1 MKTLGYAVILLLAF
15 AVPVR
20 AAQVYS
26 GCSVPAPTPGHVWYI
41 DPVNGKTPAA
51 GGNGSQTSPW
61 NSLAGVIAG
70 AWGANVKVPGYSRPL
85 LSSVPY
91 NHIVNGQLV
100 AVADQLGNPPV
111 QPGDALMLMSGNYG
125 DVGIGDY
132 NLPTTNSDFVTV
144 EAAPGQTPVF
154 TTLLLDR
161 TNKWVFDAIKVQSLF
176 GTNGNTLAL
185 VFLTDQGPQYP
196 TTDIIMENMQ
206 ISSADSTA
214 GWSQAQWVAQARNG
228 FQVAGLAG
236 NGKNGEPYTSCIS
249 MAGSHIQNV
258 RTGVIAAGNN
268 FLFTNNV
275 IDYFGDDGIDY
286 AANNMAITHN
296 TLHDNLNI
304 GDGNHED
311 AMQGQNGA
319 LPPGV
324 AYNAFSNILID
335 SNLIARQTDPQLA
348 FPQYLQG
355 IDAFDEDWTNVTVT
369 NNVVITSACW
379 GISFSSIHNSL
390 IAGNTVVEDG
400 RFSTPG
406 CIANISVGGATH
418 EGPLST
424 NTAVR
429 NNLTSQLNIDNR
441 DTGVT
446 ADHNVVH
453 VLRPGAVHFV
463 VRERRRTIYWP
474 TGNLYQRQHHRY
486 RRDEGRISQLQSCH
500 LDLYCPAQ
508 VKRAGHWRG
517 RRRRA
522 DHRHHRLD
530 AHRALRRRSLFVPL
544 LSGKTT
550 ARNPR
555 RSQIAGGSNVSNSAG
570 CSPETGSRLLS
581 PGRAAL
587 R

>member
-1 MKTLGYAVILLLAF
+1 MTVEATGLSMKTLEMKTLSIKTLGYAVILLLAF

-26 GCSVPAPTPGHVWYI
+26 GCSVPAPTPGNVWYI

-100 AVADQLGNPPV
+100 AVADQLGKPPV
-111 QPGDALMLMSGNYG
+111 HPGDAIMLMSGNYG
-125 DVGIGDY
+125 DIGIGDF

-161 TNKWVFDAIKVQSLF
+161 TNKWVFNAIKVQSLF

-196 TTDIIMENMQ
+196 TTDIIFENMQ

-236 NGKNGEPYTSCIS
+236 NGRNGEPYTSCIS

-335 SNLIARQTDPQLA
+335 SNLIVRQTDPQLA

-400 RFSTPG
+400 LFSTPG

-446 ADHNVVH
+446 ADHNVAMCCG
-453 VLRPGAVHFV
+453 PGAEISWYVNGVAQFIGQPGTYTNGNIIDTGGTKAEFLNFNPATLTYTV
-463 VRERRRTIYWP
+463 LLKSSAQAIGAGVAGAPTIDIIGYTRKAP
-474 TGNLYQRQHHRY
+474 YAVGAYSY
-486 RRDEGRISQLQSCH
+486 P
-500 LDLYCPAQ
+500 Y
-508 VKRAGHWRG
+508 
-517 RRRRA
+517 
-522 DHRHHRLD
+522 
-530 AHRALRRRSLFVPL
+530 
-544 LSGKTT
+544 
-550 ARNPR
+550 
-555 RSQIAGGSNVSNSAG
+555 
-570 CSPETGSRLLS
+570 
-581 PGRAAL
+581 
-587 R
+587 